1 MDIKTQSSIVDFFHD
16 MLTEA
21 IRNQGIDTS
30 TPTECY
36 LVNLLAAFT
45 KTPVNDEP
53 LGIKLAK
60 VISASPEE
68 RLQTLRDVGDTSLY
82 VSGFFSESLQRK
94 LIDIDYYIQ
103 LGGSAYGQLA
113 RHFHGRSSD
122 FETVYG
128 ELGANFT
135 RYVDVL
141 SEVSESSSMTSNTGV
156 VQLYERWLRTG
167 SDWIERRLRQKG
179 VIPKKGDLQ

>member
-1 MDIKTQSSIVDFFHD
+1 MDIKTQGSIAEFFHD

-21 IRNQGIDTS
+21 IRNQGIAIS

-45 KTPVNDEP
+45 KTPVDDEP
-53 LGIKLAK
+53 LGLKLAQ
-60 VISASPEE
+60 VINASPEE

-82 VSGFFSESLQRK
+82 VSGFFAESLQRK
-94 LIDIDYYIQ
+94 LLDVDYYIQ

-113 RHFHGRSSD
+113 RHYHGRASD
-122 FETVYG
+122 FGTVYD
-128 ELGANFT
+128 ELGSNFT
-135 RYVDVL
+135 LYVDVL
-141 SEVSESSSMTSNTGV
+141 SEVSESSSMTSNAGV

-167 SDWIERRLRQKG
+167 SVWIERRLRQKG